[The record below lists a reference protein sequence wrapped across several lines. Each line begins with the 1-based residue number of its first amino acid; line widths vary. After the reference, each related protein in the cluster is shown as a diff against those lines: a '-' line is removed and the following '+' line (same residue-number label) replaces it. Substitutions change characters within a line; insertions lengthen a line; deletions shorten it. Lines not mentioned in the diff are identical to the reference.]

1 MIIVLKPEASESE
14 VDHIIDRLR
23 DLGLKSQIST
33 GQERTII
40 GVIGDDRI
48 LHNQPLT
55 ALPGVESVLP
65 ILAPWKLV
73 SREFKKEA
81 TIIDVGGVK
90 IGAKKLVIM
99 AGPCAVE
106 RLELTVGI
114 AHEVKASG
122 AAILRGGAYKPR
134 TSPYSFQGLG
144 REGLGLPGRSKKAN
158 GVTGRQ

>member
-1 MIIVLKPEASESE
+1 AARGDYCAAYRRNHASCHHRSARRKCGLPPGPQEGVGRGKGRNSEGIMIIVLKPEASESE

-65 ILAPWKLV
+65 ILA
-73 SREFKKEA
+73 
-81 TIIDVGGVK
+81 
-90 IGAKKLVIM
+90 
-99 AGPCAVE
+99 
-106 RLELTVGI
+106 
-114 AHEVKASG
+114 
-122 AAILRGGAYKPR
+122 
-134 TSPYSFQGLG
+134 
-144 REGLGLPGRSKKAN
+144 
-158 GVTGRQ
+158 

>member
-90 IGAKKLVIM
+90 KDAKKLVIM

-106 RLELTVGI
+106 NREQVLTT
-114 AHEVKASG
+114 ARKPSRSPLARASRRSCSSWRRASASLWRS
-122 AAILRGGAYKPR
+122 AA
-134 TSPYSFQGLG
+134 
-144 REGLGLPGRSKKAN
+144 
-158 GVTGRQ
+158 

>member
-73 SREFKKEA
+73 SREFKKEP
-81 TIIDVGGVK
+81 TIIDVGVSRS
-90 IGAKKLVIM
+90 APRNSRLWPVLVQW
-99 AGPCAVE
+99 
-106 RLELTVGI
+106 
-114 AHEVKASG
+114 SD
-122 AAILRGGAYKPR
+122 
-134 TSPYSFQGLG
+134 S
-144 REGLGLPGRSKKAN
+144 N
-158 GVTGRQ
+158 

>member
-1 MIIVLKPEASESE
+1 MIIVLKPDASERE

-23 DLGLKSQIST
+23 ELGLKSHIST

-73 SREFKKEA
+73 SREFKKEN
-81 TIIDVGGVK
+81 TIIDVNGVK
-90 IGAKKLVIM
+90 IGDKKITVM

-114 AHEVKASG
+114 A
-122 AAILRGGAYKPR
+122 P
-134 TSPYSFQGLG
+134 T
-144 REGLGLPGRSKKAN
+144 
-158 GVTGRQ
+158 

>member
-65 ILAPWKLV
+65 IPGSWSAANLRRKRRSSTSGGSKSGRKSWLSWRDLAQSNALN
-73 SREFKKEA
+73 SRW
-81 TIIDVGGVK
+81 
-90 IGAKKLVIM
+90 
-99 AGPCAVE
+99 
-106 RLELTVGI
+106 
-114 AHEVKASG
+114 
-122 AAILRGGAYKPR
+122 
-134 TSPYSFQGLG
+134 GLHM
-144 REGLGLPGRSKKAN
+144 K
-158 GVTGRQ
+158 

>member
-1 MIIVLKPEASESE
+1 M
-14 VDHIIDRLR
+14 
-23 DLGLKSQIST
+23 KSHIST

-48 LHNQPLT
+48 LQNQPLT

-73 SREFKKEA
+73 SREFKKDN
-81 TIIDVGGVK
+81 TVIDVNGVK
-90 IGAKKLVIM
+90 IGDKKITIM

-114 AHEVKASG
+114 AHEVKSVRRDRSYG
-122 AAILRGGAYKPR
+122 AGRISLERRPIRFKDWAGRV
-134 TSPYSFQGLG
+134 GL
-144 REGLGLPGRSKKAN
+144 LG
-158 GVTGRQ
+158 

>member
-81 TIIDVGGVK
+81 TIIDVGGV
-90 IGAKKLVIM
+90 
-99 AGPCAVE
+99 
-106 RLELTVGI
+106 
-114 AHEVKASG
+114 
-122 AAILRGGAYKPR
+122 
-134 TSPYSFQGLG
+134 
-144 REGLGLPGRSKKAN
+144 
-158 GVTGRQ
+158 